1 MFITSRA
8 IVLNRV
14 RHTDQRFLTTLYTE
28 ALGSVTFAVRIPKTR
43 KAQIRPVLFQPLSLL
58 TIEWDHRE
66 NTDIQRLRSVSILS
80 PYTTLTT
87 TPAKAA
93 IVTFLS
99 EMLTHALRPEHDGSL
114 FPFLQTSFLLLDQK
128 PDRYANFHIV
138 FLSLLAR
145 HLGFSPNMEDEPPH
159 SNASNAVFDLLNA
172 EFLPN
177 PPAHSYFIEGAEARF
192 IPTLLRLNYAN
203 MHRLRLSR
211 AQRQRILSLL
221 VDYYRLHI
229 PSFPQVR
236 SLSILTEVFSYI

>member
-1 MFITSRA
+1 MFITSKA

-43 KAQIRPVLFQPLSLL
+43 KAQIKPVLFQPLCLL

-66 NTDIQRLRSVSILS
+66 QADIQRLRSAGVLS

-93 IVTFLS
+93 IATFLS
-99 EMLTHALRPEHDGSL
+99 EVLTYALRPEHEGTL
-114 FPFLQTSFLLLDQK
+114 FPFLQTSLLLLDRK
-128 PDRYANFHIV
+128 RDRYANFHIV
-138 FLSLLAR
+138 FLASLAR
-145 HLGFSPNMEDEPPH
+145 HLGFPPNMEDAATMP
-159 SNASNAVFDLLNA
+159 VFDLLNA
-172 EFLPN
+172 EFLPT
-177 PPAHSYFIEGAEARF
+177 PPTHPYFIDGTEARF
-192 IPTLLRLNYAN
+192 LPTLLRLNYAN

-211 AQRQRILSLL
+211 TQRQRILNLL
-221 VDYYRLHI
+221 VDYLRLHI

-236 SLSILTEVFSYI
+236 SLSVLAEVFA